1 MFTKKWQLKKHL
13 IENINSENATYFEV
27 REANE
32 ILHSGKH
39 LKSVTLDNLCY
50 TNDIYPNIL
59 KIDVH
64 GAEGK
69 ILMGSKKILNSS
81 IKIILLE
88 LHQQHELNRYSD
100 GITKDMIINLLH
112 ESKFNTYLI
121 APFRYNE
128 KNFDYKFY
136 KKNKKLLF
144 VELTKE
150 NYQDVLF
157 DRNNVDIFIL
167 CVKQGINIMN
177 LECF

>member
-1 MFTKKWQLKKHL
+1 
-13 IENINSENATYFEV
+13 
-27 REANE
+27 
-32 ILHSGKH
+32 
-39 LKSVTLDNLCY
+39 
-50 TNDIYPNIL
+50 
-59 KIDVH
+59 
-64 GAEGK
+64 
-69 ILMGSKKILNSS
+69 
-81 IKIILLE
+81 
-88 LHQQHELNRYSD
+88 
-100 GITKDMIINLLH
+100 MIINLLH

-128 KNFDYKFY
+128 KNVEYKFY